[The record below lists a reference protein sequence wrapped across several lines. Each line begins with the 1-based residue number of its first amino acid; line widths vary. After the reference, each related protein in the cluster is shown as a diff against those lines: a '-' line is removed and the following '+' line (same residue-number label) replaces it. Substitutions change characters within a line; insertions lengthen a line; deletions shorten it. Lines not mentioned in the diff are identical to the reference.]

1 MPLMLRHHPRVTPY
15 RTSTP
20 RILSV
25 DIRCNHRLL
34 MWQCFYFQLL
44 LNFLYHMHPCLVG
57 IGDSITAGV
66 HSEGGNMTYPAQL
79 QTMLDTKYPGKYK
92 VTNLGACGSTMMKG
106 ILLKYS

>member
-1 MPLMLRHHPRVTPY
+1 MHGLRFVVVQLNIIRTASTLEGENTACDECNQHHG
-15 RTSTP
+15 SQNDIEP
-20 RILSV
+20 RIVPRIVRERVKS
-25 DIRCNHRLL
+25 
-34 MWQCFYFQLL
+34 
-44 LNFLYHMHPCLVG
+44 

>member
-1 MPLMLRHHPRVTPY
+1 M
-15 RTSTP
+15 
-20 RILSV
+20 
-25 DIRCNHRLL
+25 
-34 MWQCFYFQLL
+34 LL
-44 LNFLYHMHPCLVG
+44 LPITFKLCITCILVLVG